1 MVFFST
7 YATVKNGD
15 FIGNSKVTL
24 RFINSFL
31 GTAER
36 KLTFTSDIGIGMYG
50 ISAGYQISKNSP
62 AGEIIKSERL
72 FSSSDYFSVNEG
84 EYLTIVNA
92 TISKVN

>member
-36 KLTFTSDIGIGMYG
+36 KLTFTNIQLRM
-50 ISAGYQISKNSP
+50 
-62 AGEIIKSERL
+62 R
-72 FSSSDYFSVNEG
+72 NE
-84 EYLTIVNA
+84 LNL
-92 TISKVN
+92 

>member
-36 KLTFTSDIGIGMYG
+36 KLTF
-50 ISAGYQISKNSP
+50 ISKKRELP
-62 AGEIIKSERL
+62 DRFFII
-72 FSSSDYFSVNEG
+72 
-84 EYLTIVNA
+84 TIQSREANLL
-92 TISKVN
+92 S

>member
-36 KLTFTSDIGIGMYG
+36 KLTYKGFINI
-50 ISAGYQISKNSP
+50 P
-62 AGEIIKSERL
+62 VIIQ
-72 FSSSDYFSVNEG
+72 
-84 EYLTIVNA
+84 
-92 TISKVN
+92 

>member
-36 KLTFTSDIGIGMYG
+36 KLTF
-50 ISAGYQISKNSP
+50 KNGLRRTGGP
-62 AGEIIKSERL
+62 WIIKTYSKTGAQEKR
-72 FSSSDYFSVNEG
+72 
-84 EYLTIVNA
+84 A
-92 TISKVN
+92 TEEESG

>member
-36 KLTFTSDIGIGMYG
+36 KLTFKEAGQWKRPETARTVTSALLSVTARRQRLDTVG
-50 ISAGYQISKNSP
+50 QIP
-62 AGEIIKSERL
+62 C
-72 FSSSDYFSVNEG
+72 
-84 EYLTIVNA
+84 T
-92 TISKVN
+92 

>member
-1 MVFFST
+1 MVLFST

-36 KLTFTSDIGIGMYG
+36 KLTPVEKTGQGGKIPPCLSFF
-50 ISAGYQISKNSP
+50 AP
-62 AGEIIKSERL
+62 
-72 FSSSDYFSVNEG
+72 
-84 EYLTIVNA
+84 YLPLP
-92 TISKVN
+92 